1 MTPPSNIAL
10 RIVIEEDSKLVRRL
24 NTNYADADPDGG
36 LEAGERDALFDIL
49 ALHFT
54 GRRWPRTCGIDRTR
68 HFVVTLQCAMVAA
81 GWKVDF
87 FAVMA

>member
-24 NTNYADADPDGG
+24 NTNYANAAPDGG
-36 LEAGERDALFDIL
+36 LENGERDALCDVL

-54 GRRWPRTCGIDRTR
+54 GRPWPRSCEINKTR
-68 HFVVTLQCAMVAA
+68 QFMVTLQRAMVAV